1 MFLLLEC
8 ILMMN
13 WHVMR
18 NFSALFLALL
28 FVISPVSA
36 NSNAR
41 LLEEVAV
48 NGGHFYV
55 GSVFGPENY
64 AIHSNT
70 LVTSFAMTK
79 TEITYQQYHALGEWA
94 DAHGY
99 QLSGGCNGA
108 TYEDCL
114 SPEQDD
120 GLHPVT
126 NVSWWDAVIFANAL
140 SEREQLQPYYL
151 TSDGKTLKHV
161 PDDDNDNLI
170 RENPQASGYRLP
182 TLAEWQVAARGG
194 GKGLENGTYGQRYAG
209 NEQPDDVAHFPS
221 DSSSFG
227 TLPVAS
233 KRPNVL
239 GLYDMSGNVS
249 EWLNESYA
257 VEGGKTMYY
266 FCGGSYLEK
275 AHSLASCDLHTPGF
289 FMPDIGFRLVR
300 TLNDK

>member
-1 MFLLLEC
+1 
-8 ILMMN
+8 MN

-64 AIHSNT
+64 AIHANT

-151 TSDGKTLKHV
+151 TSDGKTLKRV

-182 TLAEWQVAARGG
+182 TMAEWQVAARGG

-233 KRPNVL
+233 KLPNAL

-257 VEGGKTMYY
+257 IEGGKTMYY